1 MEKTD
6 KKPVEK
12 TAPKWG
18 TKEWIAAYPWSRM
31 DRKRRRRVIAALP
44 KERGDLLAQDAGKVP
59 FLHACMANTL
69 FESKKTIERVCKLLD
84 TIDASAVKVLD
95 AVVAAWLTE
104 AWGLWTGAD
113 KGKKAK

>member
-1 MEKTD
+1 MTTEK
-6 KKPVEK
+6 K
-12 TAPKWG
+12 TEQAAPKWG
-18 TKEWIAAYPWSRM
+18 TKEWIAAYPWSKM

-69 FESKKTIERVCKLLD
+69 FESKKAIEHVCKLLD

-104 AWGLWTGAD
+104 AWGLWTGAN

>member
-12 TAPKWG
+12 TSPKWG

-31 DRKRRRRVIAALP
+31 DRKRRHRVAAALP
-44 KERGDLLAQDAGKVP
+44 VERGSLLARYTGKIPYLHTCVTDAP
-59 FLHACMANTL
+59 FGSRKDA
-69 FESKKTIERVCKLLD
+69 ERVCRMLD
-84 TIDASAVKVLD
+84 LADSTAAKVMD

-104 AWGLWTGAD
+104 AWGLRTAAAA
-113 KGKKAK
+113 KGGK

>member
-31 DRKRRRRVIAALP
+31 DRKRKRRVIAALP

-59 FLHACMANTL
+59 FLHACVAGTL
-69 FESKKTIERVCKLLD
+69 FESKKTADRVCRLMN
-84 TIDASAVKVLD
+84 TIDVSAVEVLD
-95 AVVAAWLTE
+95 AVAATWLME
-104 AWGLWTGAD
+104 AWGLLRTDAA
-113 KGKKAK
+113 KGKK